1 VGGAGADATNNLRG
15 GYGLYL
21 TSGSLANHGAIVGG
35 IGGLGAGS
43 SNDGSGGSGLGVQGG
58 DVTNYGTVSGAAGRA
73 GGSNNDTGA
82 GGNAGD
88 GLRANNFVDLV
99 NDGLIIGGN
108 GGDGASITDHAGYGG
123 IGVFLYGGALANLG
137 TVAGGSGGIG
147 R

>member
-1 VGGAGADATNNLRG
+1 
-15 GYGLYL
+15 
-21 TSGSLANHGAIVGG
+21 
-35 IGGLGAGS
+35 
-43 SNDGSGGSGLGVQGG
+43 
-58 DVTNYGTVSGAAGRA
+58 GRA

-88 GLRANNFVDLV
+88 GLRAHNFVDLV

-147 R
+147 GSGGGGEYGVLVWTGGGTVTNLGTIAAGGASASGSRGRNGV